1 MHLFWTNK
9 PYMNSFKSLN
19 SRRKIGIWV
28 ILFWPDCLW
37 HCDTPPRH
45 AGQDSCLLF
54 AGKCCSGCWFLL
66 LSSLSGSDLAY
77 RNPSQAPRPT
87 PWHYHGPAPWSL
99 GHKTLNT
106 IFSLEFSM
114 LTADEVWLMTS
125 FMNSPTSCLGPV
137 SRHPNIYL
145 SLRNKWLLST
155 KLTRALI
162 IFSFIPDE
170 WAAERKSN
178 WGEWMKRRLV

>member
-54 AGKCCSGCWFLL
+54 AGKCCSQEAD
-66 LSSLSGSDLAY
+66 SSCSPPCLDQTLHIVIPV
-77 RNPSQAPRPT
+77 RRPT

-145 SLRNKWLLST
+145 SLRNKWLLSI